1 MDKVNQQF
9 SSIWDALEDDPIRR
23 KNIKLRSELLS
34 AIIES
39 IKDKNL
45 LQREVAEMLEITQPR
60 ASALINGKIDDF
72 RLDTL
77 VDISHRLGLKI
88 SIKIAA

>member
-1 MDKVNQQF
+1 MGKVKNQF
-9 SSIWDALEDDPIRR
+9 TSIWDALEDDPIRR
-23 KNIKLRSELLS
+23 KNLKLRSELLS

-39 IKDKNL
+39 IKEKKL
-45 LQREVAEMLEITQPR
+45 LQREVTEMLDITQPR

-88 SIKIAA
+88 SINIAA